1 MDERYN
7 RVLDLLKSKMQVLEY
22 IAQRL
27 LEKETIE
34 AAEFNDIVNAEANL
48 AQKALANSESDSS
61 KENEENSSSDE
72 ASN

>member
-1 MDERYN
+1 MREYAETTQQFIDEEIARVMDERYN

-48 AQKALANSESDSS
+48 AQKAS
-61 KENEENSSSDE
+61 
-72 ASN
+72 